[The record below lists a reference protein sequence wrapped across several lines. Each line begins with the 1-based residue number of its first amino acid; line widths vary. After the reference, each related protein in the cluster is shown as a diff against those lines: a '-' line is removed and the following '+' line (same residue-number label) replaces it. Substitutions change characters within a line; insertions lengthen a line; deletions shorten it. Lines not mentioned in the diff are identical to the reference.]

1 MLDVLHVPNRAL
13 EACDSGSARGAL
25 QFGLAFDE
33 IGMSERRNTE
43 VRLTYRWRELDSNF
57 QFRAR

>member
-1 MLDVLHVPNRAL
+1 L